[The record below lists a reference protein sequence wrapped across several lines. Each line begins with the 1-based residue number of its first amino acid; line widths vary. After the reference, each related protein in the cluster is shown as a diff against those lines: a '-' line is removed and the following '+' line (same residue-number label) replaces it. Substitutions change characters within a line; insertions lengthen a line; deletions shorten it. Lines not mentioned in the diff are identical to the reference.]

1 MAFAVIPTLLP
12 LLGVMT
18 SVALSNDLEV
28 LWPGGSQF
36 PPLHHRTNREDAPD
50 AGADPRVGPLTTMGP
65 GTVPVGGAVKNSGET
80 TGNAPLLTYAKKRAF
95 RRARRR
101 AEIKGGTMFKGRWC
115 SAQEL
120 GTIFLSEGMPS
131 VPVRRQ
137 RAVYAGWQATS
148 RLKVRTYNIGGIT
161 SEVYDVLHRWLTS
174 TCTDD
179 VVVVQELHHG
189 CGKTDHSWTIPGWT
203 VAITADERN
212 RFSGVGVFISHSYQ
226 CVWQGRH
233 QEAVSA
239 NRSLFWGKLSA
250 LMQTLPT
257 RNLVVVAMDANTH
270 LQQTSIWNRF
280 ATLKVPRG
288 SLAHSLR
295 NAGAPEELIHAVM
308 IRGRAAAKW
317 IKQRQHRTPTGKV
330 LDLGTPHVESP
341 IKPSHVELIR
351 SLMTAM
357 EEAAQSQQAREDLL
371 AIWGGRG
378 EQKTDPME
386 EEGHKEAEEWDRKP
400 KYRRD
405 DQKGKGRCPWDGG
418 KYAQGTVSTSL
429 KSLMVLAL
437 VNDLK
442 ERVEA
447 VLGKEDQLQKCQ
459 DLGWMVQTE
468 TALNPSWVYFGW
480 DSAAKK
486 QIVLPDPPLKHAEC
500 LRQIDTLLEHLPR
513 DGVLARFST
522 PKALKKLSGCAA
534 MPLEAAYLA
543 APFCDWT
550 RRNNASTEDVGPSSV
565 AAQEDVR
572 LDAGTLGHAIILPI
586 AGDRVAAPLFS
597 EADLMSTM
605 RPSR

>member
-1 MAFAVIPTLLP
+1 M
-12 LLGVMT
+12 
-18 SVALSNDLEV
+18 SALS
-28 LWPGGSQF
+28 GGQG
-36 PPLHHRTNREDAPD
+36 E
-50 AGADPRVGPLTTMGP
+50 GAAL
-65 GTVPVGGAVKNSGET
+65 GA
-80 TGNAPLLTYAKKRAF
+80 KRA
-95 RRARRR
+95 R
-101 AEIKGGTMFKGRWC
+101 
-115 SAQEL
+115 S
-120 GTIFLSEGMPS
+120 PS
-131 VPVRRQ
+131 
-137 RAVYAGWQATS
+137 
-148 RLKVRTYNIGGIT
+148 
-161 SEVYDVLHRWLTS
+161 
-174 TCTDD
+174 
-179 VVVVQELHHG
+179 
-189 CGKTDHSWTIPGWT
+189 
-203 VAITADERN
+203 
-212 RFSGVGVFISHSYQ
+212 
-226 CVWQGRH
+226 
-233 QEAVSA
+233 
-239 NRSLFWGKLSA
+239 
-250 LMQTLPT
+250 
-257 RNLVVVAMDANTH
+257 
-270 LQQTSIWNRF
+270 
-280 ATLKVPRG
+280 KVPRG

-586 AGDRVAAPLFS
+586 AGVAAPALQTLLDGWHRQHTLHAVVHHSGVIWLQLERYAHDTQKCTTTLRVRPGDRVAAPLFS